1 MLSTAFLLSYDL
13 RQRKGA
19 AQLASDELHWTY
31 GRRRYLRPP
40 QRRSSSRLNRRRS
53 RADLNAS
60 RRHLDHEQPYTSR
73 KNLIDQSCAPGGL
86 TGRSEGQ
93 QSHFGRIYGFTRN
106 GTRRGARRR
115 KQPVADRDRAHWV
128 RAPCRVGLDVAY
140 RRRVET
146 APYLPTL
153 RPPVALWR
161 RTYLPTLWPSGQATY
176 FRERGHVRRSG
187 SGIASAL
194 AQTAGAN

>member
-93 QSHFGRIYGFTRN
+93 RSHFADFLFWMTTGPTRQ
-106 GTRRGARRR
+106 GVLVQYVPLPGSRPVSRLSARSRC
-115 KQPVADRDRAHWV
+115 PV
-128 RAPCRVGLDVAY
+128 RAAKM
-140 RRRVET
+140 
-146 APYLPTL
+146 
-153 RPPVALWR
+153 
-161 RTYLPTLWPSGQATY
+161 
-176 FRERGHVRRSG
+176 
-187 SGIASAL
+187 
-194 AQTAGAN
+194 QTGEYS